1 MKQARNT
8 AGPVEQQP
16 ASWFG
21 ALVDKFSA
29 VWPDTTTEQHAEQ
42 RRAMH
47 ARTRHSAWTIALHWL
62 SVIAI
67 VIAAT
72 AALSRELTEDQP
84 ARTLLMTLHRQAG
97 LVVLVALGLR
107 LLARFSFGMKD
118 FAHGLPLIMR
128 LAAKSAHVAL
138 YATLLALPLL
148 GWAVSNAHGVGLS
161 LFGAL
166 PLPNLVQEDSDLAD
180 TLTDWHVWVAW
191 GLLGLVAMHVA
202 AALWH
207 HLARRDGVLSAM
219 LPLVKSRAEPV
230 GPRIVSDLSRKQRDK
245 EEEPFRK
252 RA

>member
-1 MKQARNT
+1 MKQVRRN
-8 AGPVEQQP
+8 AGPIEQQP
-16 ASWFG
+16 PSWFG

-29 VWPDTTTEQHAEQ
+29 VWPDTTAEQHAEQ

-62 SVIAI
+62 SVLAI
-67 VIAAT
+67 VVAAT

-97 LVVLVALGLR
+97 LVVIVALGLR
-107 LLARFSFGMKD
+107 LLARLSFGMKD
-118 FAHGLPLIMR
+118 FSVGLPLIMK

-191 GLLGLVAMHVA
+191 ALLGLVAMHIA

-219 LPLVKSRAEPV
+219 LPMVKSRSIAR
-230 GPRIVSDLSRKQRDK
+230 GPHIVSDQPNNGRDK
-245 EEEPFRK
+245 DEEPIRK